1 MADGTGVYI
10 WMKFVFIVQLR
21 PFINHLWMLD
31 STSARWLGA
40 ILNSEITNKKAKS
53 TKKVV

>member
-1 MADGTGVYI
+1 
-10 WMKFVFIVQLR
+10 
-21 PFINHLWMLD
+21 MLD

-53 TKKVV
+53 TKKKSFKIDLKGTL